1 MNSDALTPRQ
11 RQMMELLAAGYS
23 QKQAAKMLG
32 ISYNTLRKHAL
43 AARRRTGCDSLIE
56 LAFFLSSPPPPAD
69 DCNK

>member
-32 ISYNTLRKHAL
+32 ISYSTLRKHAL
-43 AARRRTGCDSLIE
+43 AARRRANCASLVE
-56 LAFFLSSPPPPAD
+56 LAFVLAQSPAD